1 MVHAAGSSLIK
12 LQSPGQ
18 HQVNMSTFSMMVY
31 KNQIKMKGSKSF
43 NENLHEILQENLTT
57 ICLTRHTVKKTE
69 DLTNEHSYKFLL
81 VLSNAVKG

>member
-1 MVHAAGSSLIK
+1 MVHAAGSSLIR

-18 HQVNMSTFSMMVY
+18 HQVNVSTFSMMVY
-31 KNQIKMKGSKSF
+31 KNQMKMKGRKSF

-57 ICLTRHTVKKTE
+57 IYLTRHTVKKT
-69 DLTNEHSYKFLL
+69 DLTNEHSYTFLL

>member
-1 MVHAAGSSLIK
+1 MVHAAGSSLIR

-18 HQVNMSTFSMMVY
+18 HQVNVSTFSMMVY
-31 KNQIKMKGSKSF
+31 KNQMEMKGRKSF

-57 ICLTRHTVKKTE
+57 IYLTRHTVKKT
-69 DLTNEHSYKFLL
+69 DLTNEHSYTFLL